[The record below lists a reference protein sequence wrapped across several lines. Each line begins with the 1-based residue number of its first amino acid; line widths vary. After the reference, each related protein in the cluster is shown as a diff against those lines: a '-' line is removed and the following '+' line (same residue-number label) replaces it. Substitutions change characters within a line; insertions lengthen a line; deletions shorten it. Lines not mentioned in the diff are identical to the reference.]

1 MLEGH
6 RCQRRRHGQNYSIRF
21 TAALFGDTAKPTR
34 SLVFRQPVQPFDGG
48 GISDVTSSLEELTIF
63 WN

>member
-1 MLEGH
+1 LSKAP
-6 RCQRRRHGQNYSIRF
+6 HGQNYSIRF